1 MRPWV
6 PLAAAALALAPL
18 AVVHPLRVQGRSME
32 PALREGELRWVLRAW
47 AAGPPRRGQVWVV
60 AGPEGSAVKRVV
72 GLPGERI
79 ELADGDLR
87 VGGRR
92 VDPPAGARLERQDGA
107 WTCGG
112 GWFLLGDNRPA
123 SRDSRAWGPL
133 PGSAFEGRLLG
144 E

>member
-1 MRPWV
+1 MKPWI

-32 PALREGELRWVLRAW
+32 PALHHGELRLVLRAW

-72 GLPGERI
+72 GLPGERV

-87 VGGRR
+87 IDGRR
-92 VDPPAGARLERQDGA
+92 LDPPAGARLERQDGA
-107 WTCGG
+107 WSCGVG
-112 GWFLLGDNRPA
+112 YFLLGDNRPA

-133 PGSAFEGRLLG
+133 PKSAFRGRVLG